1 MELASMLAGER
12 FSDRPASV
20 CPIIGA
26 LLRAYNDNLD
36 ERRRKD
42 LYRYA
47 AEAVGTR
54 GGYDLQRRR
63 AEATLEWAR
72 SAYERRRG
80 RLPSLRRGAA
90 QPDADSGPE
99 LIAFHAV
106 GSLGPRLHRRYK
118 AGSWS
123 DGAHERMLGL
133 LDRLIEMGFEAELD
147 PFPVPDQIP
156 VEEAPVE
163 EAPLE
168 APDYCLSISSM

>member
-36 ERRRKD
+36 ERRRAD

-63 AEATLEWAR
+63 AEVALAWAR
-72 SAYERRRG
+72 SGYENRRK
-80 RLPSLRRGAA
+80 RLPLLTKAPA
-90 QPDADSGPE
+90 EPDAGSGPDVV
-99 LIAFHAV
+99 AYHVV
-106 GSLGPRLHRRYK
+106 GSLAPSGRRRSRQ
-118 AGSWS
+118 GRWS
-123 DGAHERMLGL
+123 DSAHNEMLRL
-133 LDRLIEMGFEAELD
+133 IDRLIEIGFQAVQT
-147 PFPVPDQIP
+147 PFPAQPQPAITRENVFEPAASP
-156 VEEAPVE
+156 VYA
-163 EAPLE
+163 
-168 APDYCLSISSM
+168 LSIASM